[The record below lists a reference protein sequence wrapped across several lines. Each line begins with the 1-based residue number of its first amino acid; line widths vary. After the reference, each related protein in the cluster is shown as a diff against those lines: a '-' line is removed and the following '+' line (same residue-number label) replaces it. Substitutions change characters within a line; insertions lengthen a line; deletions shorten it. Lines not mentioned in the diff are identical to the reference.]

1 VSRRRRG
8 ALLGGLSLLLGG
20 LAASDIGGREADLRA
35 QVGPL
40 TPVLVTRV
48 ALPAGARLSRERL
61 ALRRVPRRWAPAGA
75 FASPDEVTGLRL
87 AVATPAGADLLAAMV
102 DDGQAIPGAPVRPGE
117 RVADIVAV
125 GSPRLIAAGVHV
137 DVVVTRADAD
147 GAGSTSLALEN
158 VEVLA
163 SRAAP
168 DARSDDGV
176 EHVAVSLRVTVR
188 QAVYLGAA
196 QSFARE
202 IRLLPRAAGD
212 DRRAARALS
221 VGSSL

>member
-1 VSRRRRG
+1 MSRRRRG

>member
-1 VSRRRRG
+1 
-8 ALLGGLSLLLGG
+8 LLLGG